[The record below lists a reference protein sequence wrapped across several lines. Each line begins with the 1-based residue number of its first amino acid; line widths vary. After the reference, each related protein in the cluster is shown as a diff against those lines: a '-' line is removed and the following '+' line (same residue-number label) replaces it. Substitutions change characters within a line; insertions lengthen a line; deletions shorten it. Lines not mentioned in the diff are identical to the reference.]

1 LNTNFI
7 YEAECSQIIG
17 AAYDVHNELGNG
29 FLESVYEEAFAII
42 MDEKNIPY
50 DRQTQLNIFFRG
62 RELEKYFIA
71 DFICYN
77 SIIVEIKACDTL
89 RSEHMAQMMNYL
101 KATKKK
107 LGLLI
112 NFGSPRVQV
121 KRVIL

>member
-1 LNTNFI
+1 MNNNFL
-7 YEAECSQIIG
+7 YESECSNIIG

-42 MDEKNIPY
+42 MDEKEIPF

-77 SIIVEIKACDTL
+77 SIIVEIKACETL
-89 RSEHMAQMMNYL
+89 KSEHMAQMMNYL

-121 KRVIL
+121 KRVI